1 MKRYKYA
8 LLVISIT
15 SALLFQANA
24 VENTEKAKS
33 IEEDSTTTES
43 TNAFDYIL
51 VERNGGGDKLFSL
64 SKGEGDYYIAYFAR
78 YNFKDTTLRI
88 DLKIKDLGDT
98 LSNAIDNILLGE
110 SSLME
115 TDTIA
120 NAKGFLIGS
129 WLRSYAVND
138 TIKTEIKNR
147 DLLSA
152 IASIENRIESKISSP
167 ATGK

>member
-1 MKRYKYA
+1 M
-8 LLVISIT
+8 
-15 SALLFQANA
+15 
-24 VENTEKAKS
+24 
-33 IEEDSTTTES
+33 
-43 TNAFDYIL
+43 
-51 VERNGGGDKLFSL
+51 
-64 SKGEGDYYIAYFAR
+64 
-78 YNFKDTTLRI
+78 
-88 DLKIKDLGDT
+88 KIKDLGDT

>member
-51 VERNGGGDKLFSL
+51 VERNGGGDKLFPYQKE
-64 SKGEGDYYIAYFAR
+64 KGITTSHTLP
-78 YNFKDTTLRI
+78 DTTS
-88 DLKIKDLGDT
+88 KTPHLG
-98 LSNAIDNILLGE
+98 
-110 SSLME
+110 
-115 TDTIA
+115 
-120 NAKGFLIGS
+120 LI
-129 WLRSYAVND
+129 
-138 TIKTEIKNR
+138 
-147 DLLSA
+147 
-152 IASIENRIESKISSP
+152 
-167 ATGK
+167 